1 MNDLDKAKKLMAERD
16 WQGGI
21 AKPLADCMDTYLGL
35 ADEVP
40 GLVHEVEQ
48 LRTEV
53 KLLRGPFTC
62 KHAPVEAGAAC
73 GVCHA
78 EWVERALKAESL
90 ARRTLKM
97 LRSYDSDFPE
107 KWLVKAKA
115 FVEEIDSQS
124 TE

>member
-1 MNDLDKAKKLMAERD
+1 MLDLSEAKQLMRDRD
-16 WQGGI
+16 WQGGTV
-21 AKPLADCMDTYLGL
+21 KPLVDCMDTYLGL

-40 GLVHEVEQ
+40 GLVQEIE
-48 LRTEV
+48 R
-53 KLLRGPFTC
+53 LRGPFTC
-62 KHAPVEAGAAC
+62 KHDPAEAGGAC
-73 GVCHA
+73 AVCHA
-78 EWVERALKAESL
+78 EWIERAEKAESL

-115 FVEEIDSQS
+115 FVEGIDSKS